1 MSLHISRAGRVL
13 ELVVDRPP
21 INALDGEHYDALAA
35 AFEGAGPDVVVL
47 LRSAARHFC
56 TGQDLGE
63 HEAAKD
69 AEQAAA
75 DLRRGAAAI
84 IAALRCEAPIVA
96 AVHGAAIGAGAL
108 LACSADVLLTS
119 DDAWFSLPE
128 LQVGVTIGG
137 AVAARTLG
145 GALTRRMLLTGERV
159 PAAQIAALGAARTV
173 ARDDLES
180 SAHEAAVAVA
190 ALDPALAALARSS
203 WGAGE
208 REAAARAYE
217 AEIDAFLTRGATGG

>member
-1 MSLHISRAGRVL
+1 MSLRIVRDGRIV
-13 ELVVDRPP
+13 ELVLDRPP
-21 INALDGEHYDALAA
+21 INALDGEHYDALAS
-35 AFEGAGPDVVVL
+35 AFGEARADDVVVL
-47 LRSAARHFC
+47 RSDARHFC
-56 TGQDLGE
+56 TGQDLRE
-63 HEAAKD
+63 HEVAKD

-75 DLRRGAAAI
+75 DLRRGAAAV

-159 PAAQIAALGAARTV
+159 SAAQVVAIGASRLV
-173 ARDDLES
+173 GRDDLES
-180 SAHEAAVAVA
+180 SAREEASAIAR
-190 ALDPALAALARSS
+190 LDPALVSLARRT
-203 WGAGE
+203 WGSGE
-208 REAAARAYE
+208 REAAAQAYE
-217 AEIDAFLTRGATGG
+217 AEIEAFLAR

>member
-1 MSLHISRAGRVL
+1 MSLHVSRDGRIVEIIL
-13 ELVVDRPP
+13 DRPP
-21 INALDGEHYDALAA
+21 INALDGELYDALATQL
-35 AFEGAGPDVVVL
+35 GAVGADDVVL
-47 LRSAARHFC
+47 LRSATRHFC
-56 TGQDLGE
+56 TGQDLRE
-63 HEAAKD
+63 HEAPKD
-69 AEQAAA
+69 AQEAAA

-137 AVAARTLG
+137 AVAARTFG

-159 PAAQIAALGAARTV
+159 PAEQIAAAGGSRLVAREALEEAAREAAEAV
-173 ARDDLES
+173 AR
-180 SAHEAAVAVA
+180 
-190 ALDPALAALARSS
+190 LDPTLLSLARRT
-203 WGAGE
+203 WGSGE
-208 REAAARAYE
+208 REAAAQAYE
-217 AEIDAFLTRGATGG
+217 AEFEAFLAL

>member
-1 MSLHISRAGRVL
+1 MSLRIVRDGRIV
-13 ELVVDRPP
+13 ELVLDRPP

-35 AFEGAGPDVVVL
+35 AFDGAGADDVVL
-47 LRSAARHFC
+47 LRSTARHFC
-56 TGQDLGE
+56 TGQDLRE
-63 HEAAKD
+63 HEAVK
-69 AEQAAA
+69 ESEEAAA

-137 AVAARTLG
+137 AVAARTFG

-159 PAAQIAALGAARTV
+159 
-173 ARDDLES
+173 
-180 SAHEAAVAVA
+180 SADQVA
-190 ALDPALAALARSS
+190 ATGASRLVTRDGLEASAREDAEAIARLDPALVSTARRG
-203 WGAGE
+203 WGSGE
-208 REAAARAYE
+208 REAAACAYE
-217 AEIDAFLTRGATGG
+217 AEIETFLAR